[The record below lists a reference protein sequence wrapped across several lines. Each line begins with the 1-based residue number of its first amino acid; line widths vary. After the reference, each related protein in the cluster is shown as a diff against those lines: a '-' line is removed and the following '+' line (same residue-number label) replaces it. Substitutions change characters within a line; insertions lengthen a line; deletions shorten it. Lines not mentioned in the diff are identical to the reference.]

1 MTVNRC
7 QICKVAWEDGQP
19 AKHLMTC
26 TINDFL
32 FFPSCHRK
40 PTEMEDRVMAAM
52 AGWGIGD
59 DRFEVARAVIR
70 AMREPTDDM
79 LDVAWDDKD
88 IKELVEENTPP
99 INAVWETM
107 IDAASPRDE

>member
-1 MTVNRC
+1 MTINRC
-7 QICKVAWEDGQP
+7 QICKVAWEDGQSP
-19 AKHLMTC
+19 KHLMTC

-32 FFPSCHRK
+32 FFPSSHRK

-59 DRFEVARAVIR
+59 DRFEVARAVLN

-79 LDVAWDDKD
+79 LSESGMVVAG
-88 IKELVEENTPP
+88 NTEAHA
-99 INAVWETM
+99 AVWETM